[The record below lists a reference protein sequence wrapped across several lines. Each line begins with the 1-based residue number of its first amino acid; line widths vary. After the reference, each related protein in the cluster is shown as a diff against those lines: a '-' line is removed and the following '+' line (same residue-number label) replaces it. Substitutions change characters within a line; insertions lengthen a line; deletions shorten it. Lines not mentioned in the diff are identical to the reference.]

1 MRTTKL
7 AVALIAVTV
16 LTAGCA
22 STATPSRTPYAA
34 FTPTPTPSAP
44 ATAPADSPTTVAP
57 RADLTDGQRATLDVT
72 FGRTG
77 DQRGILDTYCPMD
90 IPGRTYYADL
100 VARQF
105 DGYTTQ
111 TVLAY
116 LEEVC

>member
-22 STATPSRTPYAA
+22 ATATPSRSPYAA
-34 FTPTPTPSAP
+34 FTPTSKPSAP
-44 ATAPADSPTTVAP
+44 SESPTTVAP

-77 DQRGILDTYCPMD
+77 GQRGILDTYCPMD